1 MVLLFQIHR
10 GLWTR
15 PQHMSVGVMVKKS
28 LKAAKVEELDEWGLM
43 RKDGRIQHSKD
54 VCHAHKVTVPGTKG
68 SS

>member
-1 MVLLFQIHR
+1 
-10 GLWTR
+10 
-15 PQHMSVGVMVKKS
+15 MSVGVMVKKS